1 MIDVSMEKLTGGEI
15 HHYVWLRWGDQWE
28 IFTKNSPLPKSPFS
42 STMPICSSLHEAKEK
57 FKCAHVCASTHASTH
72 TKRINM
78 KQFNMDLNKATG
90 GGDKR
95 ELTEEDIHQ
104 GLEYVCFSKINRGT
118 WNKRLDRICK
128 IASVVLCFVE
138 GQDLTE
144 IQKSGTTWK
153 NNVVLLLY
161 YFEAG
166 LISPWRD
173 LSFAIRH
180 KNIYYSHEFSKNKN
194 NKTKIFPYHSAFNF
208 YES

>member
-1 MIDVSMEKLTGGEI
+1 MRRSMRNIYKKFPPPQI
-15 HHYVWLRWGDQWE
+15 PIFFHYAHLL
-28 IFTKNSPLPKSPFS
+28 LPSRSKRKIQ
-42 STMPICSSLHEAKEK
+42 M
-57 FKCAHVCASTHASTH
+57 CARVSTHASTH

-78 KQFNMDLNKATG
+78 KQFNMDLNKTTG